1 MKISDDKKI
10 KDIQQEF
17 QQLFPYLQLHFYKGR
32 HKEGKPSPPETQ
44 LDPELSIGE
53 VRTIHNEGELTIQPE
68 MTVGE
73 LENLFWTKYGLNVQI
88 FRRSGNLWLQTTKT
102 DTWTLAEQNRKGGHS
117 EQAWK
122 EMHGED

>member
-10 KDIQQEF
+10 KAIQEEF
-17 QQLFPYLQLHFYKGR
+17 QQRFPYLRLEFYEGK
-32 HKEGKPSPPETQ
+32 HEQGKPSPADAQ
-44 LDPELSIGE
+44 LDRQLTIGA
-53 VRTIHNEGELTIQPE
+53 VRQLHNEGELTIEPE
-68 MTVGE
+68 MSVGQ
-73 LENLFWTKYGLNVQI
+73 LEDAFWNQYGLNVQV

-102 DTWTLAEQNRKGGHS
+102 DDWSLAEQNRKGQHS